1 MMRRQPTPHLM
12 ALVLFAAL
20 GFTACNNSAP
30 TSSAPSPDETIA
42 AAPASSDSPA
52 NADAGEISIRYLEA
66 QIRRN
71 PEDFIAHNK
80 LAVYYLQRARET
92 GEANYIDLAGRAAQA
107 SLDILPA
114 EINTEGLAALIR
126 FENATH
132 DFTQARDHARELVAL
147 KPDKSESFALL
158 GDALLELGDYTEA
171 ARAYAR
177 MEQLTG
183 DDSATAVTRLAR
195 QAFLRGNLDAAQ
207 EYLSTAVTRL
217 ARSPSSTPEPR
228 AWAYWQL
235 GEIAFARGDYATAER
250 HHREALKIFDYFQA
264 TAALARTRAAQ
275 GDIPAAIGLYEQA
288 TRRFPDPSAIAGLG
302 DLYQLTGR
310 EREAQAQYKLVEQIA
325 RLGQPDTQQGN
336 ESNAGLYNRQLAL
349 FYADHNLKPDE
360 AYKLAAREYE
370 ARQDIYGADAL
381 AWTALKAGKIAEAQ
395 TAIRQALKLNTQ
407 DARLFYHAGMIALR
421 AGDTDAGRA
430 YLSRALKLNPHFDM
444 MQSSIARTTLESLEP
459 EKNQ

>member
-1 MMRRQPTPHLM
+1 MMKRQPTPQIM

-20 GFTACNNSAP
+20 GFTACNTSSSP
-30 TSSAPSPDETIA
+30 TSSAPSPAEEVA
-42 AAPASSDSPA
+42 ATPSDSPA
-52 NADAGEISIRYLEA
+52 NTDTGEISIRYLEA

-71 PEDFIAHNK
+71 PDDFIAHNK
-80 LAVYYLQRARET
+80 LASYYLQRARET
-92 GEANYIDLAGRAAQA
+92 GEANYINLAGRAAQA

-114 EINTEGLAALIR
+114 DMNTEGLAALIR

-132 DFTQARDHARELVAL
+132 DFAQARDHARELVTL

-177 MEQLTG
+177 MEQLS
-183 DDSATAVTRLAR
+183 DDDGATAVTRLAR
-195 QAFLRGNLDAAQ
+195 QSFLRGKLDEAR

-217 ARSPSSTPEPR
+217 ARSQSSTPEPR

-235 GEIAFARGDYATAER
+235 GEIAFARGDYTTAER
-250 HHREALKIFDYFQA
+250 HHREALAVFPDYFQA

-275 GDIPAAIGLYEQA
+275 DDIPAAIALYEQA

-310 EREAQAQYKLVEQIA
+310 TREAQAQYTLVEQIA
-325 RLGQPDTQQGN
+325 RLGQPNAQSKD
-336 ESNAGLYNRQLAL
+336 ESTAKLYNRQLAL
-349 FYADHNLKPDE
+349 FYADHDIKPDE

-395 TAIRQALKLNTQ
+395 TAIQQALKLNTQ
-407 DARLFYHAGMIALR
+407 DARLFYHAGMIAMS
-421 AGDTDAGRA
+421 AGDKEKGRD
-430 YLSRALKLNPHFDM
+430 YLNRALKLNPHFDAR
-444 MQSSIARTTLESLEP
+444 QSLDARTALE
-459 EKNQ
+459 N

>member
-1 MMRRQPTPHLM
+1 MMKRQPTTQIM
-12 ALVLFAAL
+12 ALVLFAASV
-20 GFTACNNSAP
+20 FTACNGYVP
-30 TSSAPSPDETIA
+30 TPSVPASNENIA
-42 AAPASSDSPA
+42 VAPASSAST
-52 NADAGEISIRYLEA
+52 ADADTNEISIRYLEA

-71 PEDFIAHNK
+71 PDDFIAHNK
-80 LAVYYLQRARET
+80 LASYYLQRARET
-92 GEANYIDLAGRAAQA
+92 GDANYINLAGRSAQA

-114 EINTEGLAALIR
+114 DINTDGLTALIR

-132 DFTQARDHARELVAL
+132 EFAQARDHARELVTL

-177 MEQLTG
+177 MEQLSG
-183 DDSATAVTRLAR
+183 DGDTTAVTRLAR
-195 QAFLRGNLDAAQ
+195 QAYLRGNLDAAQ
-207 EYLSTAVTRL
+207 EYLSTAATRL
-217 ARSPSSTPEPR
+217 TRSPSSTPEPR

-250 HHREALKIFDYFQA
+250 RHREALDIFPDYFQA
-264 TAALARTRAAQ
+264 TAALARARAAQ
-275 GDIPAAIGLYEQA
+275 DDIPAAIELYEKA
-288 TRRFPDPSAIAGLG
+288 TRRFPDPSAIAALG
-302 DLYQLTGR
+302 DLYHLTGR

-325 RLGQPDTQQGN
+325 RLGQPDAQSKG
-336 ESNAGLYNRQLAL
+336 ESNAKLYNRQLAL
-349 FYADHNLKPDE
+349 FYADHDLKTDE

-395 TAIRQALKLNTQ
+395 TAIQQALKLNTQ

-421 AGDTDAGRA
+421 AGDKEAGRD
-430 YLSRALKLNPHFDM
+430 YLDRALKLSPHFDAR
-444 MQSSIARTTLESLEP
+444 QSLDARAALQ
-459 EKNQ
+459 N